1 MALQSLNGLNAES
14 PKENVGNS
22 DVSENDSK
30 KESMEDIIHRF
41 DEQMN
46 SEDSEVRLN
55 FIKDLLSGSITYAP
69 RQIIQYALSRM
80 LFVSA
85 YHSDL
90 KATQELL
97 ENGIHV
103 NEPDIEK
110 GMPALALAMF
120 HQDKDYVAYLL
131 SKGADLFARMAGSE
145 TVLEWIIQEVDSD
158 MIQCILD
165 HSPTI
170 CADLLKNLSVF
181 DACIEDGKPANIA
194 VLINHFKQKG
204 VMVHVNPQIL
214 MHVANHA
221 DAEVLNR
228 LCSLGFE
235 IDIDDEN
242 TVNAFYHAI
251 KTGNSEIVTTLIE
264 KGILIPD
271 SNRGERALH
280 QAIISERVDIIYQLI
295 QMDIDVN
302 ALTEMG
308 DYPLLLAAETGNPVI
323 FGMIMEQNPD
333 WYNHDLNELID
344 AMNIVMKIHFPEIID
359 KRDAE
364 YPSDITQKGID
375 VDTTCNPKLA
385 SGMNESECYRL
396 IKDLLHMEYVP
407 VKCIQTLLLEADID
421 INAIAGDEGSLL
433 HYAASKNLVYAI
445 RVLLELGADINVKNG
460 TLSGTPLLTAINN
473 QQKDSVM
480 LLIELGADCELT
492 DELDNTPLM
501 EAIFSFGIDHRV
513 VIELLRAGV
522 DDQGLIYAA
531 DN

>member
-1 MALQSLNGLNAES
+1 MALQTLHGFNDES
-14 PKENVGNS
+14 PKGNLRNS
-22 DVSENDSK
+22 DVSEKDSK
-30 KESMEDIIHRF
+30 KASMEDIIRYF

-55 FIKDLLSGSITYAP
+55 FIKELLYGSINNVP
-69 RQIIQYALSRM
+69 GQIIQYALSRM

-90 KATQELL
+90 KATKELL
-97 ENGIHV
+97 ENGVNV
-103 NEPDIEK
+103 NEPDIEQ
-110 GMPALALAMF
+110 GMPALALAML
-120 HQDKDYVAYLL
+120 HQDEEYVTYLL
-131 SKGADLFARMAGSE
+131 SKGADLFARMGGSE
-145 TVLEWIIQEVDSD
+145 TVLEWIMQEVDSE
-158 MIQCILD
+158 MIQCILN

-170 CADLLKNLSVF
+170 CADLLQHLDVF
-181 DACIEDGKPANIA
+181 DACIEDGKPVNIA
-194 VLINHFKQKG
+194 VLISHFKKQG
-204 VMVHVNPQIL
+204 VMVNVSPIIL

-251 KTGNSEIVTTLIE
+251 KTGNSDMVNALID
-264 KGILIPD
+264 KGVLIPD

-280 QAIISERVDIIYQLI
+280 QAIISERVDIIYLLI

-302 ALTEMG
+302 ALTETG

-333 WYNHDLNELID
+333 WQNHDLDELID
-344 AMNIVMKIHFPEIID
+344 AMSLVMKMHFPEIID
-359 KRDAE
+359 KRDAD
-364 YPSDITQKGID
+364 YPSEMTQKGID
-375 VDTTCNPKLA
+375 LDTTCNPKLA
-385 SGMNESECYRL
+385 SELDDPECYRL

-407 VKCIQTLLLEADID
+407 VQCIQTLLEESKID
-421 INAIAGDEGSLL
+421 INAKADEAGSLL
-433 HYAASKNLVYAI
+433 HFAASKNLIYAI
-445 RVLLELGADINVKNG
+445 QVLLELGADINVTNG
-460 TLSGTPLLTAINN
+460 AISETPLMTAINN
-473 QQKDSVM
+473 RQKESAM
-480 LLIELGADCELT
+480 LLIRLGADCELT
-492 DELDNTPLM
+492 DEFDNTPLM

-522 DDQGLIYAA
+522 DDQGLIFAS
-531 DN
+531 DK

>member
-1 MALQSLNGLNAES
+1 MALQALSGFDDES
-14 PKENVGNS
+14 QKGNVGNS

-30 KESMEDIIHRF
+30 NASMEDIIRKF
-41 DEQMN
+41 EEQMN
-46 SEDSEVRLN
+46 SDDSEVRLN
-55 FIKDLLSGSITYAP
+55 FIRTLLSGSINYAP
-69 RQIIQYALSRM
+69 QQIIQYAMSRM

-90 KATQELL
+90 QATKELL
-97 ENGIHV
+97 ENGMDV

-110 GMPALALAMF
+110 GMPALALAMV
-120 HQDKDYVAYLL
+120 HQDQEYVTYLL
-131 SKGADLFARMAGSE
+131 SQGANLFATMDGTE
-145 TVLEWIIQEVDSD
+145 TVLEWIMQEVEVGLF
-158 MIQCILD
+158 QTILD

-170 CADLLKNLSVF
+170 CTDLLQNLHVF
-181 DACIEDGKPANIA
+181 DICIEDGKPANIA
-194 VLINHFKQKG
+194 LLINHFKKQG
-204 VMVHVNPQIL
+204 VMVQVNPRIL

-221 DAEVLNR
+221 DAEVLKR

-242 TVNAFYHAI
+242 TVNAFNQAI
-251 KTGNSEIVTTLIE
+251 KTGNSDMVNTLIDV
-264 KGILIPD
+264 GVLIPD

-280 QAIISERVDIIYQLI
+280 QAIISERADIIHQLF

-302 ALTEMG
+302 ALTETG

-333 WYNHDLNELID
+333 WQNHDLDELID
-344 AMNIVMKIHFPEIID
+344 AMSLVMKMHFPEIID

-364 YPSDITQKGID
+364 YPSEMTQKGID

-385 SGMNESECYRL
+385 SELDKYECYRL

-407 VKCIQTLLLEADID
+407 VQCIQTLLEESKID
-421 INAIAGDEGSLL
+421 INEKADEAGSLL
-433 HYAASKNLVYAI
+433 HFAASKNLIYAI
-445 RVLLELGADINVKNG
+445 QVLLELGADINVTNG
-460 TLSGTPLLTAINN
+460 AISETPLMTAINN
-473 QQKDSVM
+473 RQKESAM
-480 LLIELGADCELT
+480 LLIRLGADCELT
-492 DELDNTPLM
+492 DEFENTPLM
-501 EAIFSFGIDHRV
+501 EAITSFDMEHRV

-522 DDQGLIYAA
+522 DYQGLLFAA